1 MTANSRHR
9 LAGRTEE
16 GELTD
21 MTDATDKK
29 IENIIDATA
38 TATDETTEEKAA
50 ATEDATT
57 PACDCCCGV
66 HMGEADGKTV
76 DEPITETGADC
87 ECDEQ
92 VEHDEPVEH
101 KCECEYHDTDTDTD
115 TDTDKSRAEAVKEKA
130 AEVIETAGEAV
141 SKAGEAL
148 TTAAHAAAG
157 EFDADETK
165 EAAKHVVDGAAT
177 VGKNVA
183 GVVKKFVSTL
193 VSNGGKDDADGV
205 KTDEKQGE

>member
-9 LAGRTEE
+9 LAERTEE

-21 MTDATDKK
+21 MTDTTDKK
-29 IENIIDATA
+29 IEDIIDATA
-38 TATDETTEEKAA
+38 TAVDEKPAA
-50 ATEDATT
+50 DEQATAT
-57 PACDCCCGV
+57 ACDCCCGV
-66 HMGEADGKTV
+66 HMGDADGKT
-76 DEPITETGADC
+76 DA
-87 ECDEQ
+87 
-92 VEHDEPVEH
+92 EPVHDVADGFECSDH
-101 KCECEYHDTDTDTD
+101 TECECENHDTDTE
-115 TDTDKSRAEAVKEKA
+115 KSRAEVVKEKA
-130 AEVIETAGEAV
+130 SEAIETAGEAV

-193 VSNGGKDDADGV
+193 VSKGGKDDTDGV

>member
-1 MTANSRHR
+1 
-9 LAGRTEE
+9 
-16 GELTD
+16 

-29 IENIIDATA
+29 IENIIDATE
-38 TATDETTEEKAA
+38 TAVDEQTAA
-50 ATEDATT
+50 AEDATT

-66 HMGEADGKTV
+66 HIGETDGKADAEPVHEAADGFECS
-76 DEPITETGADC
+76 DHTE
-87 ECDEQ
+87 
-92 VEHDEPVEH
+92 
-101 KCECEYHDTDTDTD
+101 CECENHDADAE
-115 TDTDKSRAEAVKEKA
+115 KSRAEAVKEKA
-130 AEVIETAGEAV
+130 AEAIETAGEAV

-193 VSNGGKDDADGV
+193 VSKGGKDDTDGV
-205 KTDEKQGE
+205 KTDEAKGE

>member
-1 MTANSRHR
+1 MTENSRHR

-21 MTDATDKK
+21 MTETTDKK
-29 IENIIDATA
+29 IEDIIDATA
-38 TATDETTEEKAA
+38 DGETTEEKAA
-50 ATEDATT
+50 ADEQTT
-57 PACDCCCGV
+57 TAACECCCGV
-66 HMGEADGKTV
+66 HMGDADGKT
-76 DEPITETGADC
+76 DA
-87 ECDEQ
+87 
-92 VEHDEPVEH
+92 EPVHDAADGFECSDH
-101 KCECEYHDTDTDTD
+101 TERECENHDTDTE
-115 TDTDKSRAEAVKEKA
+115 KSRAEVVKEKA
-130 AEVIETAGEAV
+130 TEAIETAGEAV

-193 VSNGGKDDADGV
+193 VSKGGKDDTNGV
-205 KTDEKQGE
+205 KTDEAKDE

>member
-1 MTANSRHR
+1 MTENSRHR

-21 MTDATDKK
+21 MTETTDKK
-29 IENIIDATA
+29 IEDIIDATA
-38 TATDETTEEKAA
+38 DGETTEEKAA
-50 ATEDATT
+50 ADEQTT
-57 PACDCCCGV
+57 TTACECCCGV
-66 HMGEADGKTV
+66 HMGDADGKT
-76 DEPITETGADC
+76 DA
-87 ECDEQ
+87 
-92 VEHDEPVEH
+92 EPVHDAADGLECSDH
-101 KCECEYHDTDTDTD
+101 TERECENHDTDTE
-115 TDTDKSRAEAVKEKA
+115 KSRAEVVKEKA
-130 AEVIETAGEAV
+130 TEAIETAGEAV

-193 VSNGGKDDADGV
+193 VSKGGKDDTNGV
-205 KTDEKQGE
+205 KTDEAKDE

>member
-1 MTANSRHR
+1 
-9 LAGRTEE
+9 
-16 GELTD
+16 

-50 ATEDATT
+50 ATEDATA
-57 PACDCCCGV
+57 PVCDCCCGV
-66 HMGEADGKTV
+66 HMGEADDKTV
-76 DEPITETGADC
+76 DEHVSETGSYC
-87 ECDEQ
+87 ECGESA
-92 VEHDEPVEH
+92 EHDEPVAHE
-101 KCECEYHDTDTDTD
+101 CECHDTDADTE
-115 TDTDKSRAEAVKEKA
+115 KSRAEVMKEKA
-130 AEVIETAGEAV
+130 TEAIETAGEAV

-193 VSNGGKDDADGV
+193 VSKGGKDDTDGV
-205 KTDEKQGE
+205 KTDEEKGE

>member
-1 MTANSRHR
+1 
-9 LAGRTEE
+9 
-16 GELTD
+16 

-50 ATEDATT
+50 ATEDATV

-66 HMGEADGKTV
+66 HMGEADDKTV
-76 DEPITETGADC
+76 DEHVSETGSDC
-87 ECDEQ
+87 ECGESA
-92 VEHDEPVEH
+92 EHDEPVAHE
-101 KCECEYHDTDTDTD
+101 CECHDTDADTDTDTD
-115 TDTDKSRAEAVKEKA
+115 TDTEKSRAETVKEKA
-130 AEVIETAGEAV
+130 AEAIETAGEAV

-148 TTAAHAAAG
+148 TTAAHAAAN
-157 EFDADETK
+157 EFDVDETK

-193 VSNGGKDDADGV
+193 VSKGGKDDTDGG
-205 KTDEKQGE
+205 KTDEEKGE

>member
-9 LAGRTEE
+9 IAGRTEE

-21 MTDATDKK
+21 MTDTTDKK
-29 IENIIDATA
+29 IEDIIDATA
-38 TATDETTEEKAA
+38 DGETTEEKAA
-50 ATEDATT
+50 SDEQSTV
-57 PACDCCCGV
+57 PACDCCCV
-66 HMGEADGKTV
+66 AHMGEADGKV
-76 DEPITETGADC
+76 DA
-87 ECDEQ
+87 
-92 VEHDEPVEH
+92 EPVHEAADGFECSDH
-101 KCECEYHDTDTDTD
+101 TECEREGHDTDTDTD
-115 TDTDKSRAEAVKEKA
+115 TEKSRAEAVKEKA

-148 TTAAHAAAG
+148 TTAAHAAAD

-193 VSNGGKDDADGV
+193 VSKGGKDDTNGV
-205 KTDEKQGE
+205 KTDEAKDE

>member
-29 IENIIDATA
+29 IENITDATA

-50 ATEDATT
+50 ATEDVTA

-66 HMGEADGKTV
+66 HMGEADGKT
-76 DEPITETGADC
+76 DAEPVHEAADGFECSDHTEHVC
-87 ECDEQ
+87 EC
-92 VEHDEPVEH
+92 
-101 KCECEYHDTDTDTD
+101 HDTDTDTD
-115 TDTDKSRAEAVKEKA
+115 TEKSRAEAVK
-130 AEVIETAGEAV
+130 
-141 SKAGEAL
+141 
-148 TTAAHAAAG
+148 
-157 EFDADETK
+157 
-165 EAAKHVVDGAAT
+165 AKHVVDGAAT

-193 VSNGGKDDADGV
+193 VSKGGKDDTDGV
-205 KTDEKQGE
+205 QTDAEKGE

>member
-9 LAGRTEE
+9 LAGRAEE

-21 MTDATDKK
+21 MTETTDKK
-29 IENIIDATA
+29 IEDIIDATETAVDEQTA
-38 TATDETTEEKAA
+38 TA
-50 ATEDATT
+50 EDATT
-57 PACDCCCGV
+57 SACDCCCGV
-66 HMGEADGKTV
+66 HMGEADGKTI
-76 DEPITETGADC
+76 DESVTETGADC
-87 ECDEQ
+87 ECGEQ

-101 KCECEYHDTDTDTD
+101 ECECHDTDADTDTDTE
-115 TDTDKSRAEAVKEKA
+115 KSRAEVVKEKA
-130 AEVIETAGEAV
+130 TEAIETAGEAV

-165 EAAKHVVDGAAT
+165 EAAKHVVDGAVT

-193 VSNGGKDDADGV
+193 VSKGRKDDTDGV
-205 KTDEKQGE
+205 KTDEKKDE

>member
-1 MTANSRHR
+1 MTENSRHR

-21 MTDATDKK
+21 MTETTDKK
-29 IENIIDATA
+29 IEDIIDATA
-38 TATDETTEEKAA
+38 DGETTEEKAA
-50 ATEDATT
+50 ADEQTT
-57 PACDCCCGV
+57 TAACECCCGV
-66 HMGEADGKTV
+66 HMGDADGKT
-76 DEPITETGADC
+76 DA
-87 ECDEQ
+87 
-92 VEHDEPVEH
+92 EPVH
-101 KCECEYHDTDTDTD
+101 DAADGFECSDHTERESENHDTDTEKT
-115 TDTDKSRAEAVKEKA
+115 RAEDVKEQA
-130 AEVIETAGEAV
+130 TEANATAGEADT
-141 SKAGEAL
+141 KAGEAL

-193 VSNGGKDDADGV
+193 VSKGGKDDTNGV
-205 KTDEKQGE
+205 KTDEAKDE

>member
-1 MTANSRHR
+1 MTENSRHR
-9 LAGRTEE
+9 LAGRIEE

-21 MTDATDKK
+21 MTDTTDKK
-29 IENIIDATA
+29 IEDIIDS
-38 TATDETTEEKAA
+38 TATDVDEKVAA
-50 ATEDATT
+50 AEDVTA
-57 PACDCCCGV
+57 PVCDCCCGV

-76 DEPITETGADC
+76 DEHVAETGSDC
-87 ECDEQ
+87 ECGEPA
-92 VEHDEPVEH
+92 EHDEPVAHE
-101 KCECEYHDTDTDTD
+101 CECHDTDAD
-115 TDTDKSRAEAVKEKA
+115 TDTDKSRAEVVKEKA
-130 AEVIETAGEAV
+130 TEAIETAGEAV

-157 EFDADETK
+157 EFDAEETK

-193 VSNGGKDDADGV
+193 VSKGGKDDTDGV
-205 KTDEKQGE
+205 KTDEAKGE

>member
-16 GELTD
+16 GEWTD
-21 MTDATDKK
+21 MTDTTDKK
-29 IENIIDATA
+29 IEDIIDATA
-38 TATDETTEEKAA
+38 TAVDEKTEEKAA
-50 ATEDATT
+50 ADEQATP

-66 HMGEADGKTV
+66 HMGETDGKADAEPVYEAADGF
-76 DEPITETGADC
+76 
-87 ECDEQ
+87 ECSD
-92 VEHDEPVEH
+92 HT
-101 KCECEYHDTDTDTD
+101 ECEHENHDADAE
-115 TDTDKSRAEAVKEKA
+115 KSRAEVVKEKA
-130 AEVIETAGEAV
+130 TEAIETAGEAV

-193 VSNGGKDDADGV
+193 VSKGGKDDTDGV
-205 KTDEKQGE
+205 KTDEEKGE

>member
-1 MTANSRHR
+1 MTENSRHR

-16 GELTD
+16 GELKD
-21 MTDATDKK
+21 MTDATDQK

-50 ATEDATT
+50 ATEDATA

-76 DEPITETGADC
+76 DESAPETGADC
-87 ECDEQ
+87 ECGEQ
-92 VEHDEPVEH
+92 VEYDEPVAHE
-101 KCECEYHDTDTDTD
+101 CECHDTDTG

-130 AEVIETAGEAV
+130 AEAIETAGEAV

-148 TTAAHAAAG
+148 TTAAHAAAS

-193 VSNGGKDDADGV
+193 VSKGGKDDTDGV
-205 KTDEKQGE
+205 KTDEAKGE

>member
-21 MTDATDKK
+21 MTETTDKK
-29 IENIIDATA
+29 IEDIIDATETAVDEQTA
-38 TATDETTEEKAA
+38 TA
-50 ATEDATT
+50 EDAMTS
-57 PACDCCCGV
+57 ACDCCCGV
-66 HMGEADGKTV
+66 HMGEADGKTI
-76 DEPITETGADC
+76 DESVTETGADC
-87 ECDEQ
+87 ECGEQ

-101 KCECEYHDTDTDTD
+101 ECECHDADTDTDTD
-115 TDTDKSRAEAVKEKA
+115 TDTEKSRAEVVKEKA
-130 AEVIETAGEAV
+130 TEAIETAGEAV

-165 EAAKHVVDGAAT
+165 EAAKHVVDGAVT

-193 VSNGGKDDADGV
+193 VSKGEKDDTDGV
-205 KTDEKQGE
+205 KTDEKKDE

>member
-1 MTANSRHR
+1 
-9 LAGRTEE
+9 
-16 GELTD
+16 
-21 MTDATDKK
+21 MTDTTDKK

-38 TATDETTEEKAA
+38 TAADETIEEKAA
-50 ATEDATT
+50 AAEDATT

-76 DEPITETGADC
+76 DEPVTETGADC
-87 ECDEQ
+87 ECDESA
-92 VEHDEPVEH
+92 EHDEPVAHER
-101 KCECEYHDTDTDTD
+101 ECHDIDTDTDTD
-115 TDTDKSRAEAVKEKA
+115 TDTDKSRAKAVKEKA
-130 AEVIETAGEAV
+130 AEAIETAGEAV

-148 TTAAHAAAG
+148 TTAAHAAAS

-183 GVVKKFVSTL
+183 GVVKKFVTTL
-193 VSNGGKDDADGV
+193 VSKGGKDDTDGV
-205 KTDEKQGE
+205 KTDEAKDE

>member
-9 LAGRTEE
+9 IAGRTEE

-29 IENIIDATA
+29 IEDIIDATA
-38 TATDETTEEKAA
+38 TAVDEKADEKAA

-66 HMGEADGKTV
+66 HMGEADDKT
-76 DEPITETGADC
+76 DAEPVHEAADGFECSDHTERVC
-87 ECDEQ
+87 EC
-92 VEHDEPVEH
+92 
-101 KCECEYHDTDTDTD
+101 HDTDADTD
-115 TDTDKSRAEAVKEKA
+115 TEKSRAETVKEKA
-130 AEVIETAGEAV
+130 AEAIETAGEAV

-148 TTAAHAAAG
+148 TTAAHAAAN

-193 VSNGGKDDADGV
+193 VSKGGKDDTDGV
-205 KTDEKQGE
+205 ETDEEKGE

>member
-1 MTANSRHR
+1 MTENSRHR

-21 MTDATDKK
+21 MTETTDKK
-29 IENIIDATA
+29 IEDIIDATA
-38 TATDETTEEKAA
+38 DGETTEEKAA
-50 ATEDATT
+50 ADEQTT
-57 PACDCCCGV
+57 TTACECCCGV
-66 HMGEADGKTV
+66 HMGDADGKT
-76 DEPITETGADC
+76 
-87 ECDEQ
+87 
-92 VEHDEPVEH
+92 
-101 KCECEYHDTDTDTD
+101 
-115 TDTDKSRAEAVKEKA
+115 
-130 AEVIETAGEAV
+130 
-141 SKAGEAL
+141 L

-193 VSNGGKDDADGV
+193 VSKGGKDDTNGV
-205 KTDEKQGE
+205 KTDEAKDE

>member
-21 MTDATDKK
+21 MTETTDKK
-29 IENIIDATA
+29 IEDIIDATETAVDEQTA
-38 TATDETTEEKAA
+38 TA
-50 ATEDATT
+50 EDATT
-57 PACDCCCGV
+57 SACDCCCGV
-66 HMGEADGKTV
+66 HMGEADGKTI
-76 DEPITETGADC
+76 DESVTETGADC
-87 ECDEQ
+87 ECGEQ

-101 KCECEYHDTDTDTD
+101 ECECHDTDADTDTDTE
-115 TDTDKSRAEAVKEKA
+115 KSRAEVVKEKA
-130 AEVIETAGEAV
+130 TEAIETAGEAV

-165 EAAKHVVDGAAT
+165 EAAKHVVDGAVT

-193 VSNGGKDDADGV
+193 VSKGGKDDTDGV
-205 KTDEKQGE
+205 KTDEKKDE

>member
-1 MTANSRHR
+1 MTENSRHR

-29 IENIIDATA
+29 IEDIIDATA
-38 TATDETTEEKAA
+38 TAVDEKVEEKAA
-50 ATEDATT
+50 ADEQATD

-66 HMGEADGKTV
+66 HMGDADGKTV
-76 DEPITETGADC
+76 DEPTTETGADC
-87 ECDEQ
+87 ECGEQ

-101 KCECEYHDTDTDTD
+101 ECECHDTDAD

-130 AEVIETAGEAV
+130 AEAIETAGEAV

-148 TTAAHAAAG
+148 TTAAHVAAS

-183 GVVKKFVSTL
+183 GVVKKFVTTL
-193 VSNGGKDDADGV
+193 VSKGGKDDTDGV

>member
-9 LAGRTEE
+9 LAWRTEE

-21 MTDATDKK
+21 MTDTTDKK
-29 IENIIDATA
+29 IEDIIDATA
-38 TATDETTEEKAA
+38 TAVDEKAEEKTAA
-50 ATEDATT
+50 DEQTT
-57 PACDCCCGV
+57 TTACECCCGV
-66 HMGEADGKTV
+66 HMGDADGKT
-76 DEPITETGADC
+76 DAEPVHDVADGFECSDHTERVC
-87 ECDEQ
+87 EC
-92 VEHDEPVEH
+92 HG
-101 KCECEYHDTDTDTD
+101 TDTDTD
-115 TDTDKSRAEAVKEKA
+115 TEKSRAEVVKEKA
-130 AEVIETAGEAV
+130 TEAIETAGEAV

-193 VSNGGKDDADGV
+193 VSKGGKDDTDGV
-205 KTDEKQGE
+205 KTDEAKGE